1 MLFMVLAS
9 SVCQMQLRIFPQ
21 VTGIFPAGWQAVMR
35 ISMKCRDLLFW
46 HGKCKAVVLIHFNPQ
61 S

>member
-21 VTGIFPAGWQAVMR
+21 VTGIFPAGRQVVMR
-35 ISMKCRDLLFW
+35 ISMKSRDLLFW
-46 HGKCKAVVLIHFNPQ
+46 HGKC
-61 S
+61 